1 MGRGRNIYIFGNFNN
16 HIKGDGVNT
25 MDNTMDNNE
34 TAQAR
39 IERLKR
45 YQEQEDREANERRQD
60 ESLTFYTIGYGSLK
74 NVQDLV
80 DIMSKN
86 HIQLL
91 LDVRSKPNTRRFSK
105 KELEQVFGDKYQS
118 RPEMGGFDHKP
129 EQFHEWCEVAAE
141 GLGELILA
149 TNTGN
154 KVLIMCAEKNPN
166 QCHRKYFVARALEE
180 GGHTVRHL

>member
-1 MGRGRNIYIFGNFNN
+1 MNN
-16 HIKGDGVNT
+16 KEPKEIDQ
-25 MDNTMDNNE
+25 D
-34 TAQAR
+34 R
-39 IERLKR
+39 IDRLKR
-45 YQEQEDREANERRQD
+45 YQEQEDREADELRQG
-60 ESLTFYTIGYGSLK
+60 ESLRFYTIGYGGLNSI
-74 NVQDLV
+74 QDIK

-86 HIQLL
+86 NIQLL

-105 KELEQVFGDKYQS
+105 KEFEQVFGDKYQS

-154 KVLIMCAEKNPN
+154 KILIMCAEKNPN

-180 GGHTVRHL
+180 GGHKVKHLIGPVKK